1 VTHHVRLIGIM
12 AAGVLLTLPL
22 HSARKTLPLKG
33 RVIVLDPGHAVK
45 NESGSIINPGAQGRK
60 KGPLE
65 RDIALHVGAMVVP
78 LLESQGATVLMTRT
92 PDNPWRYSRRKAADN
107 RARAIQANLW
117 RADAYIRLHCDWNRS
132 KNFKGITTYY
142 YRWGSRPLAHELH
155 MALARAMPQ
164 KRDNGIKRK
173 SFVSVTARMPSVL
186 LELGVLSN
194 PDDVQDLAREDHQLL
209 LAQAITEG
217 VVTYFENVKP

>member
-1 VTHHVRLIGIM
+1 MKSFTRIIGLTVVCVF
-12 AAGVLLTLPL
+12 AALP
-22 HSARKTLPLKG
+22 SQPARKSQPLAG
-33 RVIVLDPGHAVK
+33 RIIVLDPGHATK
-45 NESGSIINPGAQGRK
+45 NDEGDIINPGAQGRK

-65 RDIALHVGAMVVP
+65 REVALQVGAMVVP

-92 PDNPWRYSRRKAADN
+92 PQNPWRYSRRKAVDN

-117 RADAYIRLHCDWNRS
+117 RAHAYIRLHCDWNRS
-132 KNFKGITTYY
+132 KRFKGFTTYY
-142 YRWGSRPLAHELH
+142 YRWGSRPMARELH
-155 MALARAMPQ
+155 LAMARALPNQ
-164 KRDNGIKRK
+164 RDNGIKRK

-194 PDDVQDLAREDHQLL
+194 PEDVVDLAREDYQLL

-217 VVTYFENVKP
+217 VVTYFDNVK